1 MFLPVVIAGGI
12 GSRLW
17 PVSRALLPK
26 QFIHFPQYQGSLF
39 QNTLRRV
46 EGIEDISEPLVVCNA
61 DHRFLVAEQLRELGR
76 SDGSILLEPIGRDTA
91 PAVAMAA
98 FLALQKSKEAIL
110 LVLPSDHLIKNNEN
124 FHAAVNEAVKLA
136 RRNFLITFG
145 IVPGTPE
152 TGYGYINRGEIIE
165 GSNGYQISK
174 FVEKPDK
181 QTAESYLSTGDYFWN
196 SGMFVLSA
204 KTYLDE
210 LKAHAEDIYR
220 ACEKAI
226 DAIEEG
232 DNFDIIPE
240 REFSEVRSDS
250 IDYAVM
256 EKTSKAAMVPM
267 DAGWNDLGAWDALWE
282 EDEKD
287 AKGNS
292 IIGDVLTEGVANCYI
307 QAHSRLVAA
316 VGLEDAIIVETP
328 DAVLV
333 SSKEKVQ
340 SVKQIVHQ
348 IEANDREE
356 YSNHTKVFRPWGS
369 YESII
374 NRDGYQV
381 KHIIVNPGEALSLQL
396 HNHRAEH
403 WTVIKGK
410 GVVTCDGNEIT
421 LGVNESTFI
430 PLGSKHRLANPFEEV
445 VEIVE
450 VQVGDYLGEDDIVRF
465 EDKYGRIDKS

>member
-61 DHRFLVAEQLRELGR
+61 DHRFLVTEQLRELGR

>member
-1 MFLPVVIAGGI
+1 
-12 GSRLW
+12 
-17 PVSRALLPK
+17 VSRALLPK

-76 SDGSILLEPIGRDTA
+76 SNGSILLEPIGRNTA

-98 FLALQKSKEAIL
+98 FLALQKNKEAIL

-152 TGYGYINRGEIIE
+152 TGYGYINRGEIIK
-165 GSNGYQISK
+165 GSNGYLVSK

-196 SGMFVLSA
+196 SGMFVFSA

-226 DAIEEG
+226 AAIEEG
-232 DNFDIIPE
+232 ENFDIIPE
-240 REFSEVRSDS
+240 REFSKVRSDS

-256 EKTSKAAMVPM
+256 EKTSKAAMVTM

-316 VGLEDAIIVETP
+316 VGVEDAIIVETP

-340 SVKQIVHQ
+340 SVKQIVDQ

-369 YESII
+369 YESLI

>member
-1 MFLPVVIAGGI
+1 
-12 GSRLW
+12 
-17 PVSRALLPK
+17 
-26 QFIHFPQYQGSLF
+26 
-39 QNTLRRV
+39 
-46 EGIEDISEPLVVCNA
+46 
-61 DHRFLVAEQLRELGR
+61 
-76 SDGSILLEPIGRDTA
+76 
-91 PAVAMAA
+91 MAA
-98 FLALQKSKEAIL
+98 FLALQKNKEAIL
-110 LVLPSDHLIKNNEN
+110 LVLSSDHLIKNNEN

-152 TGYGYINRGEIIE
+152 TGYGYINRGEIIK
-165 GSNGYQISK
+165 GSNGYLVSK

-196 SGMFVLSA
+196 SGMFVFSA

-226 DAIEEG
+226 AAIEEG
-232 DNFDIIPE
+232 ENFDIIPE
-240 REFSEVRSDS
+240 REFSKVRSDS

-256 EKTSKAAMVPM
+256 EKTSKAAMVTM

-316 VGLEDAIIVETP
+316 VGVEDAIIVETP

-340 SVKQIVHQ
+340 SVKQIVDQ

-430 PLGSKHRLANPFEEV
+430 QLGSKHRLANPFEEV

-465 EDKYGRIDKS
+465 EDKYGRIDRS

>member
-76 SDGSILLEPIGRDTA
+76 SNGSILLEPIGRNTA

-98 FLALQKSKEAIL
+98 FLALQKNKEAIL

-152 TGYGYINRGEIIE
+152 TGYGYINRGEIIK
-165 GSNGYQISK
+165 GSNGYLVSK

-196 SGMFVLSA
+196 SGMFVFSA

-226 DAIEEG
+226 AAIEEG
-232 DNFDIIPE
+232 ENFDIIPE
-240 REFSEVRSDS
+240 REFSKVRSDS

-256 EKTSKAAMVPM
+256 EKTSKAAMVTM

-316 VGLEDAIIVETP
+316 VGVEDAIIVETP

-340 SVKQIVHQ
+340 SVKQIVDQ

-369 YESII
+369 YESLI

>member
-61 DHRFLVAEQLRELGR
+61 DHRFLVTEQLRELGR

-124 FHAAVNEAVKLA
+124 FHTAVNEAVKLA

>member
-1 MFLPVVIAGGI
+1 
-12 GSRLW
+12 
-17 PVSRALLPK
+17 VSRALLPK

-76 SDGSILLEPIGRDTA
+76 SNGSILLEPIGRNTA

-98 FLALQKSKEAIL
+98 FLALQKNKEAIL

-152 TGYGYINRGEIIE
+152 TGYGYINRGEIIK
-165 GSNGYQISK
+165 GSNGYLVSK

-181 QTAESYLSTGDYFWN
+181 QTAGSYLSTGDYFWN
-196 SGMFVLSA
+196 SGMFVFSA

-226 DAIEEG
+226 AAIEEG
-232 DNFDIIPE
+232 ENFDIIPE
-240 REFSEVRSDS
+240 REFSKVRSDS

-256 EKTSKAAMVPM
+256 EKTSKAAMVTM

-316 VGLEDAIIVETP
+316 VGVEDAIIVETP

-340 SVKQIVHQ
+340 SVKQIVDQ

-369 YESII
+369 YESLI

>member
-98 FLALQKSKEAIL
+98 FLALQKNKEAIL

-165 GSNGYQISK
+165 GSNGYLVSK

>member
-26 QFIHFPQYQGSLF
+26 QFIYFPQYQGSLF

-46 EGIEDISEPLVVCNA
+46 EGIEDIREPLVVCNA

-76 SDGSILLEPIGRDTA
+76 SDGSILLEPIGRNTA

-98 FLALQKSKEAIL
+98 FLALQKNKEAIL

-165 GSNGYQISK
+165 GSNGYLVSK

-196 SGMFVLSA
+196 SGMFVFSA
-204 KTYLDE
+204 KTYLGE

-232 DNFDIIPE
+232 ENFDIIPE

-256 EKTSKAAMVPM
+256 EKTSKAAMVTM
-267 DAGWNDLGAWDALWE
+267 DAGWNDLGAWDALWV

-340 SVKQIVHQ
+340 SVKQIVDQ

>member
-76 SDGSILLEPIGRDTA
+76 SYGSILLEPIGRNTA

-98 FLALQKSKEAIL
+98 FLALQKNKEAIL

-165 GSNGYQISK
+165 GSNGYLVSK

-226 DAIEEG
+226 AAIEEG
-232 DNFDIIPE
+232 ENFDIIPE
-240 REFSEVRSDS
+240 REFSKVRSDS

-256 EKTSKAAMVPM
+256 EKTSKAALVTM

-316 VGLEDAIIVETP
+316 VGVEDAIIVETP

>member
-76 SDGSILLEPIGRDTA
+76 SYGSILLEPIGRNTA

-98 FLALQKSKEAIL
+98 FLALQKNKEAIL

-152 TGYGYINRGEIIE
+152 TGYGYINRGEIIK
-165 GSNGYQISK
+165 GSNGYLVSK

-316 VGLEDAIIVETP
+316 VGVEDAIIVETP

-430 PLGSKHRLANPFEEV
+430 PLGCKHRLANPFEEV

>member
-76 SDGSILLEPIGRDTA
+76 SNGSILLEPIGRNTA

-98 FLALQKSKEAIL
+98 FLALQKNKEAIL

-152 TGYGYINRGEIIE
+152 TGYGYINRGEIIK
-165 GSNGYQISK
+165 GSNGYLVSK

-181 QTAESYLSTGDYFWN
+181 QTAESYLSAGDYFWN
-196 SGMFVLSA
+196 SGMFVFSA

-226 DAIEEG
+226 AAIEEG
-232 DNFDIIPE
+232 ENFDIIPE
-240 REFSEVRSDS
+240 REFSKVRSDS

-256 EKTSKAAMVPM
+256 EKTSKAAMVTM

-316 VGLEDAIIVETP
+316 VGVEDAIIVETP

-340 SVKQIVHQ
+340 SVKQIVDQ

-421 LGVNESTFI
+421 LGANESTFI

>member
-26 QFIHFPQYQGSLF
+26 QFIYFPQYQGSLF

-76 SDGSILLEPIGRDTA
+76 SDGSILLEPIGRNTA

-98 FLALQKSKEAIL
+98 FLALQKNKEAIL

-165 GSNGYQISK
+165 GSNGYLVSK

-196 SGMFVLSA
+196 SGMFVFSA
-204 KTYLDE
+204 KTYLGE

-232 DNFDIIPE
+232 ENFDIIPE

-256 EKTSKAAMVPM
+256 EKTSKAAMVTM
-267 DAGWNDLGAWDALWE
+267 DAGWNDLGAWDALWV

-340 SVKQIVHQ
+340 SVKQIVDQ

>member
-316 VGLEDAIIVETP
+316 VGVEDAIIVETP

>member
-98 FLALQKSKEAIL
+98 FLALQKNKEAIL

-165 GSNGYQISK
+165 GSNGYLVSK

-430 PLGSKHRLANPFEEV
+430 PLGCKHRLANPFEEV

>member
-46 EGIEDISEPLVVCNA
+46 EGIADISEPLVVCNA

-76 SDGSILLEPIGRDTA
+76 SDRSILLEPIGRNTA

-98 FLALQKSKEAIL
+98 FLALQKNSEAIL
-110 LVLPSDHLIKNNEN
+110 LVLPSDHLIKNNES
-124 FHAAVNEAVKLA
+124 FHIAVNDAVKLA
-136 RRNFLITFG
+136 RKNFLITFG
-145 IVPGTPE
+145 IVPGATE
-152 TGYGYINRGEIIE
+152 TGYGYINKGEVIE
-165 GSNGYQISK
+165 GSNGYLVSK
-174 FVEKPDK
+174 FIEKPDK
-181 QTAESYLSTGDYFWN
+181 QAAESYLATGDYFWN
-196 SGMFVLSA
+196 SGIFIFSA
-204 KTYLDE
+204 KSYLDE
-210 LKAHAEDIYR
+210 LKTHAEDIYNS
-220 ACEKAI
+220 CEKAFA
-226 DAIEEG
+226 AIEEG
-232 DNFDIIPE
+232 EDFDRIPE

-250 IDYAVM
+250 IDFAVM
-256 EKTSKAAMVPM
+256 EKTSKAAMVRL
-267 DAGWNDLGAWDALWE
+267 DAGWNDLGAWEALWE
-282 EDEKD
+282 QDQKD
-287 AKGNS
+287 AEGNS
-292 IIGDVLTEGVANCYI
+292 IIGVVFTEGVAKSYI
-307 QAHSRLVAA
+307 QAHSRMVAA

-333 SSKEKVQ
+333 SSKEKLQ
-340 SVKQIVHQ
+340 SVKQIVEQ

-356 YSNHTKVFRPWGS
+356 CISHTKVFRPWGS

-396 HNHRAEH
+396 HHRRAEH

-410 GVVTCDGNEIT
+410 GVVTCDGKEIT
-421 LGVNESTFI
+421 LGANESTFI
-430 PLGSKHRLANPFEEV
+430 PLGSKHRLANPFEEA
-445 VEIVE
+445 VEIIE

-465 EDKYGRIDKS
+465 EDKYGRIDRS

>member
-76 SDGSILLEPIGRDTA
+76 SNGSILLEPIGRNTA

-98 FLALQKSKEAIL
+98 FLALQKNKEAIL

-152 TGYGYINRGEIIE
+152 TGYGYINRGEIIK
-165 GSNGYQISK
+165 GSNGYLVSK

-181 QTAESYLSTGDYFWN
+181 QTAESYLSAGDYFWN
-196 SGMFVLSA
+196 SGMFVFSA

-226 DAIEEG
+226 AAIEEG
-232 DNFDIIPE
+232 ENFDIIPE
-240 REFSEVRSDS
+240 REFSKVRSDS

-256 EKTSKAAMVPM
+256 EKTSKAAMVTM

-316 VGLEDAIIVETP
+316 VGVEDAIIVETP

-340 SVKQIVHQ
+340 SVKQIVDQ

>member
-1 MFLPVVIAGGI
+1 
-12 GSRLW
+12 
-17 PVSRALLPK
+17 
-26 QFIHFPQYQGSLF
+26 
-39 QNTLRRV
+39 
-46 EGIEDISEPLVVCNA
+46 
-61 DHRFLVAEQLRELGR
+61 
-76 SDGSILLEPIGRDTA
+76 
-91 PAVAMAA
+91 
-98 FLALQKSKEAIL
+98 
-110 LVLPSDHLIKNNEN
+110 
-124 FHAAVNEAVKLA
+124 
-136 RRNFLITFG
+136 
-145 IVPGTPE
+145 
-152 TGYGYINRGEIIE
+152 
-165 GSNGYQISK
+165 
-174 FVEKPDK
+174 
-181 QTAESYLSTGDYFWN
+181 
-196 SGMFVLSA
+196 
-204 KTYLDE
+204 
-210 LKAHAEDIYR
+210 
-220 ACEKAI
+220 
-226 DAIEEG
+226 
-232 DNFDIIPE
+232 
-240 REFSEVRSDS
+240 
-250 IDYAVM
+250 
-256 EKTSKAAMVPM
+256 
-267 DAGWNDLGAWDALWE
+267 LWE

-316 VGLEDAIIVETP
+316 VGVEDAIIVETP

-340 SVKQIVHQ
+340 SVKQIVDQ

-421 LGVNESTFI
+421 LGANESTFI

>member
-76 SDGSILLEPIGRDTA
+76 SNGSILLEPIGRNTA

-98 FLALQKSKEAIL
+98 FLALQKNKEAIL

-152 TGYGYINRGEIIE
+152 TGYGYINRGEIIK
-165 GSNGYQISK
+165 GSNGYLVSK

-196 SGMFVLSA
+196 SGMFVFSA

-226 DAIEEG
+226 AAIEEG
-232 DNFDIIPE
+232 ENFDIIPE
-240 REFSEVRSDS
+240 REFSKVRSDS

-256 EKTSKAAMVPM
+256 EKTSKAAMVTM

-316 VGLEDAIIVETP
+316 VGVEDAIIVETP

-340 SVKQIVHQ
+340 SVKQIVDK

>member
-124 FHAAVNEAVKLA
+124 FHTAVNEAVKLA